1 MEEGGVDKYVED
13 YRQILVNVSHLLEMS
28 TFDYLVDLAKQSNQA
43 LEPILIEKS
52 FISNSQF
59 LQISSDYFHLPQ
71 TSLKVSDFNR
81 QALTFLSQEDSIN
94 SLAIPFDFDGHTIKV
109 AVAHPN
115 NNNVKELLRNN
126 DQLNVELFIST
137 EQAIRQAMILYDSRI
152 DEVLEKINHTKDGE
166 TAEMD
171 KLVISIIESAV
182 LLEASDVHIEPY
194 EDIILVRLRIDG
206 LLKQVATIPT
216 NLMNSIVAYI
226 KVQSALRIDQN
237 RLPQDGRFA
246 LLIKGQEVNVRV
258 SLVPSLWGE
267 KAVLRI
273 LPKEA
278 HQYDLNNLGFLDGDL
293 KIIKKNLRRPFGM
306 ILVSG
311 PTGSGKTTTLY
322 AFLQEIGQN
331 KINIV
336 NISTIEDPIEYTI
349 PRVTQIQT
357 QPSIDLTFAN
367 GLRALLR
374 QDPDIIMVGEIR
386 DEDTAD
392 IAVRAALVGRLL
404 ISSIHTNN
412 ALGVVPRLLDM
423 GSEPYLVSS
432 TIAMVVAQRLARKLC
447 TYCRQSYELNDE
459 IFNKLNE
466 EHDINSSLEDL
477 KGMGIISDSDYH
489 TLRFFNAVG
498 CEKCNNTG
506 YMGRTGLYEI
516 IEVNDRIRK
525 NISQR
530 SDMATLT
537 QSAKES
543 GMKTM
548 FDDGLAKVT
557 LGIIDLD
564 ELIRVV
570 YE

>member
-94 SLAIPFDFDGHTIKV
+94 SLAIPFDFDDHTIKV

-171 KLVISIIESAV
+171 KLVVSIIESAV